1 MFFLQGLQ
9 SAYFFWFTGCK
20 NKNHGALLKELMQT
34 SNFRVTVVEEYD
46 VVEICGALKVSSQ
59 CRICLLATRLQNMD
73 SHLDF
78 NTGLFMVSRTNDY
91 FCTLSKSHTKQSRG
105 ILSLVP
111 VFFFSP
117 HRVPVSHAWDY
128 KVKWHSTC
136 ESHKK
141 HVPHKDMLI
150 YGHVSTETESWWS
163 HRTDNNRFKRFRLK
177 IKHQHLFLLKPKNVF
192 FSCRVC
198 VFGCVT
204 IADSLSQHY

>member
-1 MFFLQGLQ
+1 MWWKSAEPWRWALSAEYVCLQHDYKTWTVILISTQVYLWYQGPMTIFAH
-9 SAYFFWFTGCK
+9 SAKVTR
-20 NKNHGALLKELMQT
+20 N
-34 SNFRVTVVEEYD
+34 RVEAFYP
-46 VVEICGALKVSSQ
+46 LSQ
-59 CRICLLATRLQNMD
+59 
-73 SHLDF
+73 
-78 NTGLFMVSRTNDY
+78 
-91 FCTLSKSHTKQSRG
+91 
-105 ILSLVP
+105 
-111 VFFFSP
+111 FFFFP

-192 FSCRVC
+192 SSCRVC

>member
-111 VFFFSP
+111 VFFFFFSP
-117 HRVPVSHAWDY
+117 TEFLFHMREIIKWSDTVLVSHIR
-128 KVKWHSTC
+128 STC
-136 ESHKK
+136 LIKTCWSMGTSVLKLKADDPTEQITTDS
-141 HVPHKDMLI
+141 KDL
-150 YGHVSTETESWWS
+150 G
-163 HRTDNNRFKRFRLK
+163 
-177 IKHQHLFLLKPKNVF
+177 
-192 FSCRVC
+192 
-198 VFGCVT
+198 
-204 IADSLSQHY
+204 

>member
-1 MFFLQGLQ
+1 MFRLKLCATSALVLWFNACFHHVFFLQGLQ

-111 VFFFSP
+111 VFFFP
-117 HRVPVSHAWDY
+117 P
-128 KVKWHSTC
+128 
-136 ESHKK
+136 
-141 HVPHKDMLI
+141 
-150 YGHVSTETESWWS
+150 TEFLFHMREI
-163 HRTDNNRFKRFRLK
+163 
-177 IKHQHLFLLKPKNVF
+177 IK
-192 FSCRVC
+192 
-198 VFGCVT
+198 
-204 IADSLSQHY
+204 

>member
-1 MFFLQGLQ
+1 MFRLKLCAT
-9 SAYFFWFTGCK
+9 SALVLWFNACFHHVFFYRVYSQHIYFFWFTGCK

-73 SHLDF
+73 CHLDF

-111 VFFFSP
+111 V
-117 HRVPVSHAWDY
+117 PVSHA
-128 KVKWHSTC
+128 
-136 ESHKK
+136 
-141 HVPHKDMLI
+141 
-150 YGHVSTETESWWS
+150 
-163 HRTDNNRFKRFRLK
+163 
-177 IKHQHLFLLKPKNVF
+177 
-192 FSCRVC
+192 
-198 VFGCVT
+198 
-204 IADSLSQHY
+204 

>member
-91 FCTLSKSHTKQSRG
+91 FCALSKSHTKQSRG

-111 VFFFSP
+111 VFFFPPTEFLFHMREIIKWSDT
-117 HRVPVSHAWDY
+117 VLVSHIR
-128 KVKWHSTC
+128 STC
-136 ESHKK
+136 LIKTCWSMGTSVLKLKADDPTEQITTDS
-141 HVPHKDMLI
+141 KDL
-150 YGHVSTETESWWS
+150 G
-163 HRTDNNRFKRFRLK
+163 
-177 IKHQHLFLLKPKNVF
+177 
-192 FSCRVC
+192 
-198 VFGCVT
+198 
-204 IADSLSQHY
+204 

>member
-1 MFFLQGLQ
+1 MGSTFVSVKALCDLSVSSLVQRVLPSCFFLQGLQ

-91 FCTLSKSHTKQSRG
+91 FCALSKSHTKQSRG

-111 VFFFSP
+111 VFFFPPQS
-117 HRVPVSHAWDY
+117 SCF
-128 KVKWHSTC
+128 TC
-136 ESHKK
+136 
-141 HVPHKDMLI
+141 V
-150 YGHVSTETESWWS
+150 
-163 HRTDNNRFKRFRLK
+163 RL
-177 IKHQHLFLLKPKNVF
+177 
-192 FSCRVC
+192 
-198 VFGCVT
+198 
-204 IADSLSQHY
+204 